1 MQTIDQLKA
10 SFAIPGILS
19 FDEHGGLIRARI
31 TTPACSGELY
41 MQGAHITAWQPANE
55 RPVLFLSEKSAFAP
69 GHAIRGGIPIIF
81 PWFGARTATLDSSRT
96 DGPSHGFARTQPWQL
111 DFGAYADDELHLSL
125 SLEPTELSRSL
136 GFDNFLVACQI
147 TFGRKLR
154 IRFSVANDGTQ
165 PMRIEEALH
174 TYLHVGDVEQARVHG
189 LFEAEYL
196 DKNDG
201 FARKTQT
208 EPSSPSRADGSRV
221 PQHHIAHRRRRS
233 RAASPHHHRQG
244 EFQHDS
250 RLEPMG
256 ERWSRRHDR
265 RRLAPHAL
273 HRVCERHRER
283 NHSPAARSTCDG
295 DIHLRRGTR
304 LMQLILA
311 SASPRRRELLTQ
323 IGLAFEVI
331 PAHIDETRRASED
344 PRAYVQ
350 RLALEKAQTIHAL
363 YPSAFVLGAD
373 TTVEIDGH
381 ALEKPTDRADAE
393 RMLRTLSGRTHHVHT
408 GLALLSPHGRRTHL
422 ETTSVTFSSID
433 EAELQHYL
441 DSGEPYDKAGA
452 YGIQG
457 YAARWIPRIDGD
469 YFNVMGLPLAA
480 TVRLLHEL
488 GFAADPG
495 APSSPRPHRG

>member
-174 TYLHVGDVEQARVHG
+174 TYLHVGDVEQARIHG

-208 EPSSPSRADGSRV
+208 EP
-221 PQHHIAHRRRRS
+221 
-233 RAASPHHHRQG
+233 
-244 EFQHDS
+244 
-250 RLEPMG
+250 
-256 ERWSRRHDR
+256 
-265 RRLAPHAL
+265 
-273 HRVCERHRER
+273 
-283 NHSPAARSTCDG
+283 
-295 DIHLRRGTR
+295 
-304 LMQLILA
+304 ILTFA
-311 SASPRRRELLTQ
+311 
-323 IGLAFEVI
+323 G
-331 PAHIDETRRASED
+331 
-344 PRAYVQ
+344 
-350 RLALEKAQTIHAL
+350 
-363 YPSAFVLGAD
+363 
-373 TTVEIDGH
+373 
-381 ALEKPTDRADAE
+381 PTDRPYLNTTSPIVDDDPARIDAS
-393 RMLRTLSGRTHHVHT
+393 RSPKRTPTRRSSGTHGRTLV
-408 GLALLSPHGRRTHL
+408 SPT
-422 ETTSVTFSSID
+422 
-433 EAELQHYL
+433 
-441 DSGEPYDKAGA
+441 
-452 YGIQG
+452 
-457 YAARWIPRIDGD
+457 
-469 YFNVMGLPLAA
+469 
-480 TVRLLHEL
+480 
-488 GFAADPG
+488 
-495 APSSPRPHRG
+495 